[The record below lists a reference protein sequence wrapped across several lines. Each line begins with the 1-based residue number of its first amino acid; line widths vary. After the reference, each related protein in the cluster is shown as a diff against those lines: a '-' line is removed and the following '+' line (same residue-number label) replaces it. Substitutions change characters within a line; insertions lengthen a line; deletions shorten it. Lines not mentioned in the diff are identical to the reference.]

1 MKNKNMMERRGFLKT
16 SAAGFLGMGV
26 ATGRGLEPSGQNET
40 KTPKVKD
47 YRVLGRTEFKVSD
60 IGGGYIQEP
69 GLIAAMLDTGV
80 NFIDTAE
87 QYPGHHRIVSE
98 AIEGRDRKSFFINSK
113 LEIKEEDVSKEG
125 FLKRTRK
132 CLEDL
137 KSDYIDCMMMHC
149 PEKLTLVKT
158 EGFHA
163 AMDELKKEGR
173 IRFVGMSHHGSFWLK
188 APEETMENMLM
199 AAADDGRYDVFLMA
213 YNFLQMDASG
223 RILEVCK
230 EKKIGTALMK
240 TTPVA
245 KYTNIKA
252 RIEQMEEEG
261 KDIHPLMQS
270 GMDNYKSIA
279 ERAEGFIKEHH
290 LENPEEIKEASIRF
304 VLDSPNV
311 NTVCCSMKT
320 FDELE
325 RFVRLSGT
333 KLSDWDKAKLALF
346 KEGCGQLYCRH
357 ACGLC
362 EPKCPHQVPVNAIMR
377 YNHYFEAQGKEKYAM
392 SRYQAILGAKADVC
406 RDCRGVCE
414 KACPYGVPIQGML
427 AMAHY
432 QLSLD

>member
-1 MKNKNMMERRGFLKT
+1 LNPLTQQDG
-16 SAAGFLGMGV
+16 SA
-26 ATGRGLEPSGQNET
+26 PN
-40 KTPKVKD
+40 VKD
-47 YRVLGRTEFKVSD
+47 YRVLGRTGFKVSD
-60 IGGGYIQEP
+60 IGGGNIQEP
-69 GLIAAMLDTGV
+69 GLIAAMLDRGV

-98 AIEGRDRKSFFINSK
+98 AIQGRDRKSFFINSK

-125 FLKRTRK
+125 FLKRTQK

-137 KSDYIDCMMMHC
+137 KTDYIDCMMMHC
-149 PEKLTLVKT
+149 PEKPKLVKS

-173 IRFVGMSHHGSFWLK
+173 IRFVGISHHGSFWLK

-199 AAADDGRYDVFLMA
+199 AAADDGRFDVFLMA
-213 YNFLQMDASG
+213 YNFLQMDASE
-223 RILEVCK
+223 RVLEVCK

-240 TTPVA
+240 TKPVA
-245 KYTNIKA
+245 TYYNIKA

-261 KDIHPLMQS
+261 KEVHPLMQE
-270 GMDNYKSIA
+270 GLNRYKTMA
-279 ERAEGFIKEHH
+279 ERAEGFITKHR

-304 VLDSPNV
+304 VLENPNV

-320 FDELE
+320 FDELD

-333 KLSDWDKAKLALF
+333 RLSDWDRAKLAQF

-362 EPKCPHQVPVNAIMR
+362 EPQCPHQVPVNAIMR

-392 SRYQAILGAKADVC
+392 SRYQAIPGAKADVC
-406 RDCRGVCE
+406 GDCSGHCE

-432 QLSLD
+432 QLSLA